1 MKKHAEALSDI
12 LMQIEDL
19 KTEAAAIVEAAKEEG
34 VNVKA
39 LKKVAREMILDSVKL
54 QAKLDDED
62 QLDMFRTEVGLL
74 QRKGLAMREAA

>member
-19 KTEAAAIVEAAKEEG
+19 KSEAAAIVEAAKNEG

-39 LKKVAREMILDSVKL
+39 LKKVARELVMDSVKL
-54 QAKLDDED
+54 QAKFDDEN
-62 QLDMFRTEVGLL
+62 QLELFRETVGLL
-74 QRKGLAMREAA
+74 ERKGLAMRQAA